1 MRNFTKL
8 MLIGTML
15 FVCLGGVKATIK
27 NWSPSSWVA
36 TWNGETN
43 TMSWNG
49 SDGYKVM
56 YSGLIH
62 HGDETNIS
70 SYTKIRVRITSIT
83 GNSNHINIKIGST
96 GKSDQEI
103 PLYVGD
109 NDVVFANYST
119 GIDLEKVKEI
129 TFWGTST
136 DNGSAVIT
144 ECYLYDP
151 AKTVKVA
158 NFGDE
163 VTSLVYITGDAEN
176 APHKFVISDNG
187 TKAMYFTGNQDSKSS
202 SYPNVPEDSY
212 FYMLLEKVSDSGA
225 SGSDI
230 YRVRIQNEDGTDYPN
245 GISHGPYLNITSW
258 SSLFSGTSA
267 KDVAKNYG
275 QDGDKW
281 GLWHVSYDAEK
292 GFSFQNVGR
301 EKWLKVDGAGDA
313 QQYLKLYK
321 SLNFSSSTDLEKEE
335 NAANDEIFALADA
348 TGYNSETG
356 VLTDGGWTFETPV
369 DLSDWDYLIIT
380 TEETQYTDNTNIRI
394 QDNSGNYVEKDGYDP
409 GSQPQMYFSVWNNHN
424 VACISMDYLRKEK
437 GLDISKIKS
446 LSFSGV
452 GIKISTIYLT
462 DYENTKIGPSRGRWT
477 YYVDGDVV
485 RNYTESTV
493 GKFGTICLPY
503 VASCAGAEVYSI
515 AGKVGNSLSLT
526 KVTGL
531 LEAGKPYFY
540 KASDAT
546 GKRNDDVHNVNF
558 FRADLAKYDAA
569 SAGTDNGLV
578 GTFSEISAPL
588 NSYVLSSNKLY
599 KVDGAVTVG
608 ANKAYVDVAAITP
621 SLSRGNIFIDF
632 NEPTGVSEMKVMKT
646 IENQEV
652 YNLAGQRVAQPTKG
666 LYIVNGKK
674 VLVK

>member
-1 MRNFTKL
+1 MC
-8 MLIGTML
+8 
-15 FVCLGGVKATIK
+15 VWGGVKATIK

-36 TWNGETN
+36 TWNGETK

-103 PLYVGD
+103 PLHVGD
-109 NDVVFANYST
+109 NDVVFSKYTSA
-119 GIDLEKVKEI
+119 IDFEKVKEI

-151 AKTVKVA
+151 AKTVKTA

-176 APHKFVISDNG
+176 DPQKFVISDNG

-202 SYPNVPEDSY
+202 SYPNVPENSY

-245 GISHGPYLNITSW
+245 GISSAPYLNITSW
-258 SSLFSGTSA
+258 NALFSGTSA
-267 KDVAKNYG
+267 KDVANNYG

-281 GLWHVSYDAEK
+281 GLWRVSYDEGQ

-301 EKWLKVDGAGDA
+301 EKWLKVDGADDNK
-313 QQYLKLYK
+313 QYLKLYK

-348 TGYNSETG
+348 TGYNAETG
-356 VLTDGGWTFETPV
+356 VLTDGGWTFATPV

-380 TEETQYTDNTNIRI
+380 TEETQYTSDTYIRI
-394 QDNSGNYVEKDGYDP
+394 ADDNGTVVEKNQYSP
-409 GSQPQMYFSVWNNHN
+409 GNQPEMYFGQYNNHN

-462 DYENTKIGPSRGRWT
+462 DYENTKLGPSRGRWT
-477 YYVDGDVV
+477 YYVNGDVV

-546 GKRNDDVHNVNF
+546 GKRNEDVHNVNF

-578 GTFSEISAPL
+578 GVFADTYAPVD
-588 NSYVLSSNKLY
+588 SYVLSSNKLY
-599 KVDGAVTVG
+599 QVDVADAVTVG
-608 ANKAYVDVAAITP
+608 ANKAYVDVDAITP

-632 NEPTGVSEMKVMKT
+632 NEPTGVSEMKVVKT

-674 VLVK
+674 VVIK